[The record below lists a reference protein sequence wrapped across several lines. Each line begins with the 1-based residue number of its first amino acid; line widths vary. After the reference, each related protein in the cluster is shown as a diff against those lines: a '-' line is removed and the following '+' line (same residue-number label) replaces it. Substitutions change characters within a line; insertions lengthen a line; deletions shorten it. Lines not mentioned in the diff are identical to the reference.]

1 MTSPTCWPSCA
12 WADAGGGR
20 LRGPITQGGLR
31 PFLPSSVR
39 KLAAARIL
47 LIPILLIAVVA
58 VPAVERELEDQ
69 VGEASPLDP
78 IIDSYE
84 SPNDTAQIFCNVS
97 DPSPWPDANEASLVL
112 QDCAA
117 GKTYTLQ
124 RGKTI
129 AVDLSTYGFTGFTIH
144 DLTVSDSSILQ
155 TVTAPRTVSTFGD
168 YFAVYRGVR
177 SGRVDINAVW
187 SYCGNGCSDSMRW
200 EAIVQVT

>member
-12 WADAGGGR
+12 WADASSER
-20 LRGPITQGGLR
+20 LRAHNAGWAETV
-31 PFLPSSVR
+31 LPSNVR
-39 KLAAARIL
+39 KLAVARIL
-47 LIPILLIAVVA
+47 LIPVLLIAVVA

-78 IIDSYE
+78 IIDWYE

-124 RGKTI
+124 RGETV

-144 DLTVSDSSILQ
+144 DLTVSDPSILQ
-155 TVTAPRTVSTFGD
+155 TVTAPSAVSTFGD

-187 SYCGNGCSDSMRW
+187 SYCSDGCRDSMRW
-200 EAIVQVT
+200 EATVLVT